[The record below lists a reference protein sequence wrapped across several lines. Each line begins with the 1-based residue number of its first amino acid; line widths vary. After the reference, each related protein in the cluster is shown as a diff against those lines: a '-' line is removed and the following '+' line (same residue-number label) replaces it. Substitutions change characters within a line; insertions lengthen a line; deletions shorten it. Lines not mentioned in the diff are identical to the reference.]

1 MTSVPVTRK
10 LLYDQVWS
18 DPMCHVSK
26 RYGISDVGLA
36 KICRKHNIPCP
47 PRGYWAKK
55 GAGQSPKQLPLP
67 DPGDNSRI
75 EIRELC
81 DSPDEP
87 VLSQELQRQFADE
100 NGKPFQ
106 FDLRDHLRGSHS
118 LISEANQQLQTS
130 RQDENGLIIL
140 PEKFPLDLRV
150 SKSMLRRSLF
160 VMDALLRAFESHGD
174 TVSSGPCV
182 VLLNVP
188 VRFGI
193 SEALEAH
200 REEVESAD
208 LTGRYEFNHN
218 RFRSKRVPSGRLT
231 FQIRDHKEFW
241 VGKCRQAWRDSPKQ
255 PLEQRLESIIAGVLA
270 FAARVRQREVE
281 LRSEEEARA
290 AAALRRQEE
299 AKQRAIRQAAIK
311 AEHKRFG
318 DLMAE
323 SVRWQQ
329 SKTLREYI
337 LAAKQTHIDTNGS
350 IEPGSEMEKW
360 LDWASQQAD
369 WLDPLTDSPPS
380 LLNEKVEEEV
390 NHFTGIRNRW

>member
-18 DPMCHVSK
+18 DPMCHVAK

-36 KICRKHNIPCP
+36 KICRKHKIPCP

-67 DPGDNSRI
+67 DPGDNPQV
-75 EIRELC
+75 EIKEVSN
-81 DSPDEP
+81 SPDEAE
-87 VLSQELQRQFADE
+87 LSQEMQRQVADE
-100 NGKPFQ
+100 NGKPFLIE
-106 FDLRDHLRGSHS
+106 LRDHLRGSHA

-130 RQDENGLIIL
+130 RQDADGLIIL

-174 TVSSGPCV
+174 TVSPGPCV
-182 VLLNVP
+182 VLLNIS

-193 SEALEAH
+193 SETLEAH
-200 REEVESAD
+200 REEVDSAD

-231 FQIRDHKEFW
+231 FQILDHGQFW

-255 PLEQRLESIIAGVLA
+255 PLEQRLESIITGVLE
-270 FAARVRQREVE
+270 FAARVRQREME

-299 AKQRAIRQAAIK
+299 ARQRAIRQVAIK
-311 AEHKRFG
+311 AEHERFD
-318 DLMAE
+318 DLIEE

-337 LAAKQTHIDTNGS
+337 QAAKLAHIEINGS
-350 IEPGSEMEKW
+350 VEPGSEMEKW
-360 LDWASQQAD
+360 LDWASRQAD

-380 LLNEKVEEEV
+380 LLDEEV
-390 NHFTGIRNRW
+390 EKEVNYVTGIRNGW